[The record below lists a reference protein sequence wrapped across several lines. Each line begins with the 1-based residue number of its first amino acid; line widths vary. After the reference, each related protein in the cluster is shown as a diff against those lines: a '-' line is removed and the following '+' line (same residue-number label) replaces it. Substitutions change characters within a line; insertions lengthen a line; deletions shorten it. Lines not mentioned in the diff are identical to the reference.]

1 MMKHLKRF
9 VAIMI
14 SMVMAF
20 QFCTNDFYLYAE
32 TEPADPDQT
41 EVTSESESEPSD
53 STGEAAEE
61 TPSSDIGTP
70 EPSAPVEEQPAAP
83 VEEQPEVASTL
94 KVEFVD
100 VGNASVKETVEQAL
114 ESKYVKDTINL
125 DVLGIDTNVE
135 GYTLTEVKDKND
147 STQVYTTE
155 TKDFVLTGNV
165 TELQFVYT
173 QNVQTDQPE
182 DSQEPSTPQGGQ
194 EDQNSEEDQED
205 TDDEDSD
212 SQTNEGEDEVK
223 DNKVEK
229 DNEYSIVIHHSLS
242 TNVGIFEEYESIKIK
257 DSDFVDGKYDLSQH
271 EYYKAGM
278 ELSSAPVVE
287 QDDVQSYYTVKY
299 SVKKGYIA
307 RRVQN
312 SDAGIFARTIYVGSF
327 DDVIITPSNQIPVT
341 VTAVYDSGAI
351 AFTEVIMAEQ
361 NKSESFDFSYSPD
374 IPEGYSV
381 KISDE
386 DSDTYSYNEGVL
398 SATLPKG
405 TESDQVTLELKA
417 NEVRYTVEHH
427 FPGLEEDEETVEI
440 EDDKTGPVGTQTEAE
455 AMDKEGFVPEPIV
468 QQEIKA
474 DGTTVV
480 EVHYIRDTFTL
491 TYDTQGG
498 SYIKAKKGLYE
509 EEIDV
514 YSQQNVSNE
523 DPSCGIEEHTH
534 TEKPTYNERPGATNG
549 CWKWRLGA
557 WRLDCDKL
565 VHTHSSECYEISIV
579 YDPQPTKQGYVF
591 AGWYLDDKHSE
602 AAPESMELT
611 EDTTVYAKWEP
622 TKVNYTV
629 SYFIENADDDNYSYL
644 TSEVKSADVG
654 STVQETAETAN
665 PSGLDSEN
673 FSFFDSTS
681 AEVKADG
688 STVISVYFSRN
699 IYTIYY
705 EWTEGWWPNQQEYK
719 IELSAKYG
727 AKITDEFQKTFNE
740 DPRIDIKAWAIHPSD
755 SADKV
760 VCIDTMPSGGGE
772 LDGYGFST
780 WDQQTLYYWLENYN
794 GEETQYHN
802 GKTYG
807 LYKKIDVCFN
817 YLYESDFYDFDGYTQ
832 ESYSSRTGNYRFGND
847 TWDGLVVDFYYDAN
861 DYQLDL
867 FGYQGKM
874 ISSNRVK
881 LGDSINSYLTEPEA
895 PVEGATFNGWYLDPG
910 HTNKYNGDYKMP
922 QGLKLYADWIM
933 PTYTITYKDGENQ
946 IKSEKVEYM
955 EIPTSYSPEKDGYTF
970 EGWYTDLNLTEE
982 ADLLA
987 PVTGNVTVY
996 AKWSENT
1003 TTTYTVKYVDKNG
1016 NDILDPVTESGI
1028 VGSSVTVEAKELS
1041 GDYAGY
1047 AVNKPT
1053 QTITLKADSKDN
1065 VIVFEYTSPENLS
1078 YIVQYKYGEEVIRE
1092 DKGDEGQE
1100 GIPAESSKFKVYP
1113 KQEIVNELLK
1123 EGYSLTQKYQDA
1135 NLVSNNEEN
1144 IIVFDL
1150 ELKEFKITYTGII
1163 DTDTWGDDQNTTN
1176 PNPKTYTVNAIT
1188 EEGIKITNPQ
1198 RKGYEFKGW
1207 KLVNTTVKDGSEA
1220 HDPMNVVIAPGTAGN
1235 LTFEATWSEVKT
1247 QNIDG
1252 DYVDAIDYIPNINKY
1267 HQGEVKVEV
1276 YLDGTHVQG
1285 PQATTTNPLLF
1296 GYDNYDCVDVLLT
1309 YDSQY
1314 VLNAVYAEQAQG
1326 KDGGYQDI
1334 AEVAGGILVD
1344 NVQDGSTIYV
1354 YLTSKYS
1361 VQYNI
1366 DGPDSVLAP
1375 VDQNIYTI
1383 PNYVEHDLNGKFTP
1397 ALNTNVT
1404 VQSLPSVPDGYTITG
1419 WVDETKSTV
1428 GTVISAE
1435 QFVNVDANMD
1445 KVITLTAVVSERTDL
1460 KYTVTY
1466 HYEGADSESSE
1477 KEGTFG
1483 KPMEYEAP
1491 EKKEY
1496 K

>member
-1 MMKHLKRF
+1 
-9 VAIMI
+9 
-14 SMVMAF
+14 MAF

-32 TEPADPDQT
+32 TEPADPGQT
-41 EVTSESESEPSD
+41 EVTSKSESEPSD

-61 TPSSDIGTP
+61 TLSSDTGTP
-70 EPSAPVEEQPAAP
+70 EPSAPVEEQPAAPVEEQPAAP

-100 VGNASVKETVEQAL
+100 VSNASVKETVEQAL
-114 ESKYVKDTINL
+114 ASKYVGKTINL
-125 DVLGIDTNVE
+125 DELGIDINVE

-147 STQVYTTE
+147 NTQAYTTE

-523 DPSCGIEEHTH
+523 DPSCGIKEHTH
-534 TEKPTYNERPGATNG
+534 TEKPTYNGSWGVKNG
-549 CWKWRLGA
+549 CWRWWFGDWYLE
-557 WRLDCDKL
+557 CDKP
-565 VHTHSSECYEISIV
+565 VHTHSPECYETSIV

-602 AAPESMELT
+602 VAPELMELT

-644 TSEVKSADVG
+644 TSEVKYADVG

-665 PSGLDSEN
+665 PSGLDREN
-673 FSFFDSTS
+673 FYFDNFTS

-688 STVISVYFSRN
+688 STVINVYFKRN
-699 IYTIYY
+699 IYTLISKNYFRIN
-705 EWTEGWWPNQQEYK
+705 GKLQQ
-719 IELSAKYG
+719 LSLQAKYG
-727 AKITDEFQKTFNE
+727 ANITDLMNKTWNE
-740 DPRIDIKAWAIHPSD
+740 PTNNKYAWSLTKD
-755 SADKV
+755 NDTKV
-760 VCIDTMPSGGGE
+760 AVFDTMPSGGGTVFNFE
-772 LDGYGFST
+772 YDADST
-780 WDQQTLYYWLENYN
+780 QTLNYWLENYGN
-794 GEETQYHN
+794 QTIEFE
-802 GKTYG
+802 GKQFG
-807 LYKKIDVCFN
+807 LLKSVDVEYN
-817 YLYESDFYDFDGYTQ
+817 YLVYD
-832 ESYSSRTGNYRFGND
+832 
-847 TWDGLVVDFYYDAN
+847 VDFYEFPNYDRYKAIVDNKEWKEYQGNKEFEKGHHIAN
-861 DYQLDL
+861 FYYTSKEFNLDL
-867 FGYQGKM
+867 YGYQGQQLGSYK
-874 ISSNRVK
+874 VK
-881 LGDSINSYLTEPEA
+881 LGESIESYLIEPDA
-895 PVEGATFNGWYLDPG
+895 PIEGAKFNGWYLDPE
-910 HTNKYNGDYKMP
+910 HTEEYKGNYKMP
-922 QGLKLYADWIM
+922 QGLRLYADWIM

-955 EIPTSYSPEKDGYTF
+955 GIPTSYFPEKDGYTF

-1053 QTITLKADSKDN
+1053 QTIT
-1065 VIVFEYTSPENLS
+1065 
-1078 YIVQYKYGEEVIRE
+1078 
-1092 DKGDEGQE
+1092 
-1100 GIPAESSKFKVYP
+1100 
-1113 KQEIVNELLK
+1113 
-1123 EGYSLTQKYQDA
+1123 
-1135 NLVSNNEEN
+1135 
-1144 IIVFDL
+1144 
-1150 ELKEFKITYTGII
+1150 
-1163 DTDTWGDDQNTTN
+1163 
-1176 PNPKTYTVNAIT
+1176 
-1188 EEGIKITNPQ
+1188 
-1198 RKGYEFKGW
+1198 
-1207 KLVNTTVKDGSEA
+1207 
-1220 HDPMNVVIAPGTAGN
+1220 
-1235 LTFEATWSEVKT
+1235 
-1247 QNIDG
+1247 
-1252 DYVDAIDYIPNINKY
+1252 
-1267 HQGEVKVEV
+1267 
-1276 YLDGTHVQG
+1276 
-1285 PQATTTNPLLF
+1285 
-1296 GYDNYDCVDVLLT
+1296 
-1309 YDSQY
+1309 
-1314 VLNAVYAEQAQG
+1314 
-1326 KDGGYQDI
+1326 
-1334 AEVAGGILVD
+1334 
-1344 NVQDGSTIYV
+1344 
-1354 YLTSKYS
+1354 
-1361 VQYNI
+1361 
-1366 DGPDSVLAP
+1366 
-1375 VDQNIYTI
+1375 
-1383 PNYVEHDLNGKFTP
+1383 
-1397 ALNTNVT
+1397 
-1404 VQSLPSVPDGYTITG
+1404 
-1419 WVDETKSTV
+1419 
-1428 GTVISAE
+1428 
-1435 QFVNVDANMD
+1435 
-1445 KVITLTAVVSERTDL
+1445 
-1460 KYTVTY
+1460 
-1466 HYEGADSESSE
+1466 
-1477 KEGTFG
+1477 
-1483 KPMEYEAP
+1483 
-1491 EKKEY
+1491 
-1496 K
+1496 